1 MKKFSCLASLAA
13 VVLACSCS
21 HDPYAGLDPELAAD
35 LQANIAAADS
45 ANRTELLDALNR
57 APENQREGMAFLIA
71 YMPEGDR
78 DTLTADFLLEEVDWA
93 YRARET
99 FPWTKAL
106 PDSVFYNDVLPYAS
120 MNERREPWRAMFW
133 EKLYPLVD
141 SITDV
146 RAAIDTINKQLQY
159 IVKVE
164 YNTKRRKPHQSPG
177 ESMEIGMAS
186 CSGLSILLTDAF
198 RTMGIPSRIAGTP
211 LWVSKEGN
219 HNWTEVWIDG
229 QWYFTEYYPTPALN
243 RSWFLERA
251 GKADKSDPIYWMYAT
266 SWRPTGLHFPMVWD
280 FKNQNVPGID
290 VTDFYIDLYNAQM
303 AEAKNGAPVAIRVF
317 RSQSGGRSSADRV
330 AQDIKVVDEAGNMV
344 AAGKTAGP
352 TADMNDYLTLYLPFG
367 RTLTAEFTDAQG
379 TLHSAAFSTPAAPS
393 ETDRQLPLTEVEL
406 CVE

>member
-1 MKKFSCLASLAA
+1 MKKFSLLASLAA
-13 VVLACSCS
+13 AVLVFSCS
-21 HDPYAGLDPELAAD
+21 GDPYKGLEPKLAAD
-35 LQANIAAADS
+35 LQANIAAAGE
-45 ANRTELLDALNR
+45 NGQELLSALEK
-57 APENQREGMAFLIA
+57 APKGQKEGMAFLIA

-78 DTLTADFLLEEVDWA
+78 DTLKADFLLEEVDWA
-93 YRARET
+93 YKARET
-99 FPWTKAL
+99 FPWAKAL

-159 IVKVE
+159 LVNVE
-164 YNTKRRKPHQSPG
+164 YNTKRKKPHQSPG

-219 HNWTEVWIDG
+219 HNWSEVWIDG

-243 RSWFLERA
+243 HSWFLERA
-251 GKADKSDPIYWMYAT
+251 GKADKSNPIYWMYAT
-266 SWRPTGLHFPMVWD
+266 SWKPTGLAFPMVWAR
-280 FKNQNVPGID
+280 KNKNVPGID

-303 AEAKNGAPVAIRVF
+303 AQAKNGAPVVIRVF
-317 RSQSGGRSSADRV
+317 KTKDGGRASADRV
-330 AQDIKVVDEAGNMV
+330 SQDIKVVDAEGKMV

-367 RTLTAEFTDAQG
+367 KELKAEFTDASG
-379 TLHSAAFSTPAAPS
+379 TVHSAPISTPKAAKDEQPA
-393 ETDRQLPLTEVEL
+393 PVEVEL
-406 CVE
+406 YLE

>member
-1 MKKFSCLASLAA
+1 MKKISLIASLAA
-13 VVLACSCS
+13 GALLFSCS
-21 HDPYAGLDPELAAD
+21 DPYKGLDPKLAAD
-35 LQANIAAADS
+35 LQANIAAAGE
-45 ANRTELLDALNR
+45 NGQELLAALEQ
-57 APENQREGMAFLIA
+57 APENQKEGMAYLIA

-78 DTLTADFLLEEVDWA
+78 DTLKAGFLLEEVNWA
-93 YRARET
+93 YKARET
-99 FPWTKAL
+99 FPWTRTL

-120 MNERREPWRAMFW
+120 MNEHREPWRAMFW

-141 SITDV
+141 SITE
-146 RAAIDTINKQLQY
+146 QLQY
-159 IVKVE
+159 LVKVE
-164 YNTKRRKPHQSPG
+164 YNTKRKKPHQSPG

-243 RSWFLERA
+243 HSWFLERA

-266 SWRPTGLHFPMVWD
+266 SWKPTGLHFPMVWD
-280 FKNQNVPGID
+280 KDNENVPGID

-303 AEAKNGAPVAIRVF
+303 AEAKNGAPVVIRVF
-317 RSQSGGRSSADRV
+317 KAEDGGRSSADRV
-330 AQDIKVVDEAGNMV
+330 AQDVKVVDADGNMV

-367 RTLTAEFTDAQG
+367 KELKAEFTDAAG
-379 TLHSAAFSTPAAPS
+379 TVHSAPVSTPKAQKGEQPAPI
-393 ETDRQLPLTEVEL
+393 EIEL
-406 CVE
+406 YLE

>member
-1 MKKFSCLASLAA
+1 MKKISLLGALAA
-13 VVLACSCS
+13 VAGATFSCTQN
-21 HDPYAGLDPELAAD
+21 PYAGLEPELAEA
-35 LQANIAAADS
+35 LRANIAAADS
-45 ANRTELLDALNR
+45 SNRPELLDALTR
-57 APENQREGMAFLIA
+57 APKNQREGMAYLIA

-78 DTLTADFLLEEVDWA
+78 DTLTADFLLEEVGWA

-99 FPWTKAL
+99 FPWAKAL

-146 RAAIDTINKQLQY
+146 RQAIDTINKQLQHL
-159 IVKVE
+159 VGVE

-211 LWVSKEGN
+211 LSVSKEGN

-229 QWYFTEYYPTPALN
+229 KWYFTEYYPTPALN

-280 FKNQNVPGID
+280 FENRNVPGID

-303 AEAKNGAPVAIRVF
+303 AEAKNGAPVVIRAF
-317 RSQSGGRSSADRV
+317 LNKEGGRSSADR
-330 AQDIKVVDEAGNMV
+330 AACDIRITDTEGNMV

-367 RTLTAEFTDAQG
+367 KDLAAEFSDGAGRVQRV
-379 TLHSAAFSTPAAPS
+379 SFVTPKEADNGATAPV
-393 ETDRQLPLTEVEL
+393 EVEL
-406 CVE
+406 FLR

>member
-1 MKKFSCLASLAA
+1 MKKSFLLGAIAGMGLLFSCAS
-13 VVLACSCS
+13 
-21 HDPYAGLDPELAAD
+21 DPYAGLDPKLTAD
-35 LQANIAAADS
+35 LQANIAAAGD
-45 ANRTELLDALNR
+45 NGQELLKALKE
-57 APENQREGMAFLIA
+57 APKAQREGMAFLIA

-78 DTLTADFLLEEVDWA
+78 DTLTADFLLEEVGWA
-93 YRARET
+93 YKARET
-99 FPWTKAL
+99 FPWTQAL

-120 MNERREPWRAMFW
+120 MDERREPWRAMYW

-159 IVKVE
+159 LVGVE
-164 YNTKRRKPHQSPG
+164 YNTKREKPNQSPS
-177 ESMEIGMAS
+177 ESMRQGMAS

-229 QWYFTEYYPTPALN
+229 DWYFTEYYPTPALN

-266 SWRPTGLHFPMVWD
+266 SWKPTGLSFPMVWD
-280 FKNQNVPGID
+280 FKNKNVPGID

-303 AEAKNGAPVAIRVF
+303 AEAKNGAPVVVRMF
-317 RSQSGGRSSADRV
+317 RSATGGRSSGDRV
-330 AQDIKVVDEAGNMV
+330 AQDIKVVDADGNMV

-367 RTLTAEFTDAQG
+367 KALKVEFTDAAG
-379 TLHSAAFSTPAAPS
+379 ATHSTPIVTPQAVEGKETAA
-393 ETDRQLPLTEVEL
+393 TEVEL
-406 CVE
+406 YLE

>member
-1 MKKFSCLASLAA
+1 MMKKISLLGALAA
-13 VVLACSCS
+13 VALTFSCTR
-21 HDPYAGLDPELAAD
+21 DPYAGLEAGLADD
-35 LQANIAAADS
+35 LRANIEAADS
-45 ANRTELLDALNR
+45 SNRAQLLDALTR
-57 APENQREGMAFLIA
+57 VPKDQHEGMAFLIA

-78 DTLTADFLLEEVDWA
+78 DTLTADFLLQEVDWA
-93 YRARET
+93 YKARET
-99 FPWTKAL
+99 FPWAAAL

-141 SITDV
+141 STADV
-146 RAAIDTINKQLQY
+146 RAALDTINKQLQHL
-159 IVKVE
+159 VKVE

-186 CSGLSILLTDAF
+186 CSGLSILLCDAL
-198 RTMGIPSRIAGTP
+198 RTMGIPARIAGTP

-219 HNWTEVWIDG
+219 HNWVEVWLDG

-243 RSWFLERA
+243 HSWFLERA

-266 SWRPTGLHFPMVWD
+266 SWKPTGLHFPMVWNH
-280 FKNQNVPGID
+280 KNHNVPGID

-303 AEAKNGAPVAIRVF
+303 AEAKNGAPVAIRAF
-317 RSQSGGRSSADRV
+317 KSKEGGRSSADRV
-330 AQDIKVVDEAGNMV
+330 AQDIRVVDANGKMV

-367 RTLTAEFTDAQG
+367 QSLRAEFTDADG
-379 TLHSAAFSTPAAPS
+379 AVHSTAFSTPKQAEADKQPTT
-393 ETDRQLPLTEVEL
+393 TDVEL
-406 CVE
+406 FID

>member
-1 MKKFSCLASLAA
+1 MKKISLLGTLAAATLAFSCTGT
-13 VVLACSCS
+13 
-21 HDPYAGLDPELAAD
+21 PYGLDPKLAAD
-35 LQANIAAADS
+35 LYANIAAAGD
-45 ANRTELLDALNR
+45 NGRELTAAMER
-57 APENQREGMAFLIA
+57 APEEQREGMAYLIA

-78 DTLTADFLLEEVDWA
+78 DTLTADFLLGEVEWA

-99 FPWTKAL
+99 FPWAKAL

-133 EKLYPLVD
+133 EKLYPLVERM
-141 SITDV
+141 IDV
-146 RAAIDTINKQLQY
+146 RQAIDTINKQLQHL
-159 IVKVE
+159 VGVE

-219 HNWTEVWIDG
+219 HNWTELWIDG
-229 QWYFTEYYPTPALN
+229 KWYFTEYYPTPALN
-243 RSWFLERA
+243 HSWFLERA

-280 FKNQNVPGID
+280 FDNRNVPGID

-303 AEAKNGAPVAIRVF
+303 AEAKNGAPVIIRAF
-317 RSQSGGRSSADRV
+317 RDRNGGRDSEDR
-330 AQDIKVVDEAGNMV
+330 AACDIRITDAEGNMV

-367 RTLTAEFTDAQG
+367 KDLTAEFTDNAGQVQRV
-379 TLHSAAFSTPAAPS
+379 SFVTPKEADNGELQPV
-393 ETDRQLPLTEVEL
+393 EVEL
-406 CVE
+406 FLH

>member
-1 MKKFSCLASLAA
+1 MKKISLLGTLAAAALAFSCTGT
-13 VVLACSCS
+13 
-21 HDPYAGLDPELAAD
+21 PYGLDPKLAAD
-35 LQANIAAADS
+35 LYANIAAAGD
-45 ANRTELLDALNR
+45 NGRELTAAMER
-57 APENQREGMAFLIA
+57 APEEQREGMAYLIA

-78 DTLTADFLLEEVDWA
+78 DTLTADFLLGEVEWA

-99 FPWTKAL
+99 FPWAKAL

-146 RAAIDTINKQLQY
+146 RQAIDTINKQLQHL
-159 IVKVE
+159 VDVE

-229 QWYFTEYYPTPALN
+229 KWYFTEYYPTPALN
-243 RSWFLERA
+243 HSWFLERA

-280 FKNQNVPGID
+280 FENHNVPGID

-303 AEAKNGAPVAIRVF
+303 AEAKNGAPVAIRAF
-317 RSQSGGRSSADRV
+317 LARDGGRSSADR
-330 AQDIKVVDEAGNMV
+330 AACDLRITDAEGNMV

-367 RTLTAEFTDAQG
+367 KDLTAEFTDNAGQVQRVSFVTPKEAENG
-379 TLHSAAFSTPAAPS
+379 NAA
-393 ETDRQLPLTEVEL
+393 LTEVEL
-406 CVE
+406 FLR